1 MDSNIQSRKWLL
13 TINNPQNSNL
23 GHSEIIRIASLSNP
37 DYMCLVDERATTGTL
52 HTHLFIYSHSPIR
65 FSTLKNRFPTAHID
79 KANGSVMENR
89 DYLRK
94 EGKWEGSDKEKTNLL
109 DTFEEFGEI
118 PKPCNESNP
127 DMAELLEEI
136 ENGYSTYEI
145 IMKHPKFGFKGK
157 DIDYIRQTILD
168 NKYKEIKRNVVTT
181 YICGKS
187 GTGKTR
193 SIYAKHKA
201 SDICRITSYR
211 KGNPALFDGY
221 NGQPVLVFE
230 EFAGQVPIEEM
241 LNYLDIY
248 PLLLPARY
256 NDKVACY
263 KTVYITSNIPLDMQ
277 YPDVQTVKPET
288 WNAFLRRIN
297 YVEEYTDYGVFTR
310 RVLNKPEEINND

>member
-1 MDSNIQSRKWLL
+1 MILVFIK
-13 TINNPQNSNL
+13 
-23 GHSEIIRIASLSNP
+23 IRSYTSCP
-37 DYMCLVDERATTGTL
+37 Y
-52 HTHLFIYSHSPIR
+52 
-65 FSTLKNRFPTAHID
+65 
-79 KANGSVMENR
+79 
-89 DYLRK
+89 
-94 EGKWEGSDKEKTNLL
+94 
-109 DTFEEFGEI
+109 
-118 PKPCNESNP
+118 
-127 DMAELLEEI
+127 
-136 ENGYSTYEI
+136 
-145 IMKHPKFGFKGK
+145 PKFGFKGK
-157 DIDYIRQTILD
+157 DIDYIRQTVLD
-168 NKYKEIKRNVVTT
+168 NKYKDIKRNVVTT

-297 YVEEYTDYGVFTR
+297 YVEEYADYGVFTR
-310 RVLNKPEEINND
+310 RVLNKPEEIKND

>member
-23 GHSEIIRIASLSNP
+23 GHPEIIRIASLSNP

-127 DMAELLEEI
+127 DMSELIEEI
-136 ENGYSTYEI
+136 ENGFSTYEI
-145 IMKHPKFGFKGK
+145 IKKHPKFGFKGK
-157 DIDYIRQTILD
+157 DIDYIRQTVLD
-168 NKYKEIKRNVVTT
+168 NKYKEIKRNVITT

-193 SIYAKHKA
+193 SIYAKHNA

-221 NGQPVLVFE
+221 NGQPILVFE

-241 LNYLDIY
+241 LNYLDMY

-310 RVLNKPEEINND
+310 RVLNKPEEIYND